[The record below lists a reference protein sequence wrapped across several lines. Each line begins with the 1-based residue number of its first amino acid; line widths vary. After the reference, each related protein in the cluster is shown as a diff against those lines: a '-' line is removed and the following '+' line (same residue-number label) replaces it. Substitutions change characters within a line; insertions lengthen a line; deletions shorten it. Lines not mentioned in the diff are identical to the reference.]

1 MTLLSDYRLFPDIY
15 GSEGSIAICLRCGG
29 IFNKLLHYTFT
40 AESLVKKFKFCQ
52 HLAKLLARVGCP
64 VFLLMGYIFST

>member
-15 GSEGSIAICLRCGG
+15 GSEGSIVICLRCGG

-40 AESLVKKFKFCQ
+40 AESIGEKNSNSVNIWQ
-52 HLAKLLARVGCP
+52 S
-64 VFLLMGYIFST
+64 YWQE